1 MASVSFQTNKYSHL
15 VSLKVPVSL
24 RFQASWL
31 SCNLSSLMDSRKV
44 TFLYLLVV
52 GVGAMLFPTFPI
64 LSRKLLLEIVLPLY
78 FTPPRVLS

>member
-1 MASVSFQTNKYSHL
+1 MACVFSDKQVLTSRVLEGTC
-15 VSLKVPVSL
+15 SL

-44 TFLYLLVV
+44 MFLNLLVV
-52 GVGAMLFPTFPI
+52 SVGAMFFPTFPI